1 LASSVLLALAPA
13 AARDIEGPDPD
24 AEIALLVDLSAG
36 GQVLYA
42 REASKPFLPASITKA
57 MSAQITFELIRAGKL
72 DLSAQFPVRA
82 ETLARWAPSGTS
94 MQLKPGDRVAVR
106 DLLRGMMTVSA
117 NDAAAVLA
125 EGAGGSVENW
135 IALMN
140 AEAAKRGMRG
150 SHFASPNGLPDSG
163 RTVVT
168 APDLVRLADALVY
181 AQPSFYADYIG
192 QKRFTWQGVTQ
203 DNRDPTI
210 GVVVG
215 ADGIKTGH
223 TNEAGFTFL
232 GSAERNGRRLV
243 VVTARSASEAGR
255 AASARSLLEWGFAAW
270 DSHPLYRRD
279 QQVGQAQVQLGD
291 ATRVGLVVPR
301 DFTLATRK
309 GAAPAKI
316 TARIRYDGPI
326 KAPIK
331 AGAVVAVLEISIDAA
346 RHSLPLVAESDV
358 GVAGPFDR
366 LINGVVGL
374 FR

>member
-13 AARDIEGPDPD
+13 AARDIESPDPD

-36 GQVLYA
+36 GQVLFA

-57 MSAQITFELIRAGKL
+57 MSAQVAFALIRAGKL

-106 DLLRGMMTVSA
+106 DLLRGMTTVSA

-140 AEAAKRGMRG
+140 VEAAKRGMRG

-168 APDLVRLADALVY
+168 APDLVRLADALIY

-210 GVVVG
+210 GVVAG

-255 AASARSLLEWGFAAW
+255 ATSARALLEWGFAAW
-270 DSHPLYRRD
+270 DSHPLYHSD

-316 TARIRYDGPI
+316 SACIRYDGPI
-326 KAPIK
+326 RAPIK